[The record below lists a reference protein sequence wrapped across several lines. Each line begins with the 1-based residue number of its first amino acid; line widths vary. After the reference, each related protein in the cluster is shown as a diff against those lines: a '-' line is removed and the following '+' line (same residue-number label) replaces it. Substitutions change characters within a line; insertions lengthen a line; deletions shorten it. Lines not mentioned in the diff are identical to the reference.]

1 MILVKTIKKKSSQLS
16 QIKWKSSITTRLV
29 TGISGWKKLCFAP
42 WDRGDIPQDPN
53 RHGGTGLLSG
63 GRPQRGHIVEC
74 SSSRVTY
81 CYTVLSP
88 VKSIYTHA
96 QKHASDIWTNRMNVR
111 KDWKRRQESKKAA
124 QCTWVHAETWLF
136 GFGLYL
142 PHAGIFW
149 FPLLRATNT
158 LAVFSQ
164 ILFYSLESRHC

>member
-1 MILVKTIKKKSSQLS
+1 MKILYHNPM
-16 QIKWKSSITTRLV
+16 V
-29 TGISGWKKLCFAP
+29 TAISGRKKFCFAP

-63 GRPQRGHIVEC
+63 GRPQRGHTVEC

-96 QKHASDIWTNRMNVR
+96 QKARWKHAWHLNDSYERQ
-111 KDWKRRQESKKAA
+111 KRLEAAPGEQKAA
-124 QCTWVHAETWLF
+124 QCTWVHTETWLF
-136 GFGLYL
+136 VFGLYL
-142 PHAGIFW
+142 PHAVIFW
-149 FPLLRATNT
+149 FALLRATNS

-164 ILFYSLESRHC
+164 ILFYSLESQHC